1 MKQVYLLVLGA
12 VSAVAVTTGAAAA
25 AAAAA
30 NETGGWCV
38 RGDKCKPVMRES
50 DGNSY
55 VYDLSALGR
64 QVLKVTMD
72 DKDYFVSVCG
82 SVQRGCKSGTS
93 VCQLDNEVG
102 YSNCGSLATQ
112 KWDSIVSN
120 EPGTGLQV
128 EYTGDACDD
137 GSIRRSTLTLMCD
150 RTEEGRLVDVLA
162 SSCEYFFT
170 VLSKHACGTRH
181 QGGGG
186 SGSGSDEPAGKGGD
200 TAALVILILLL
211 VAVAVYFAGGAVYQ
225 KKVHDPQS
233 PREYVIHNGFWC
245 ALPGMV
251 IDGCKFIAHGCKKGD
266 YVSV

>member
-1 MKQVYLLVLGA
+1 MRVTQFYFLAVLGA
-12 VSAVAVTTGAAAA
+12 VVCGVSAATGG
-25 AAAAA
+25 
-30 NETGGWCV
+30 NETSGWCV
-38 RGDKCKPVMRES
+38 QGGDKCKPVMKES

-55 VYDLSALGR
+55 QYDLSALGK
-64 QVLKVTMD
+64 QVLKVEMD
-72 DKDYFVSVCG
+72 DKEYFVSVCG
-82 SVQRGCKSGTS
+82 SVLRGCKSGTS
-93 VCQLDNEVG
+93 VCQLDNEAG
-102 YSNCGSLATQ
+102 YRSCGALATQ
-112 KWDSIVSN
+112 KWSTVASN
-120 EPGTGLQV
+120 EPGTGLTV
-128 EYTGDACDD
+128 EYTGGAACDD
-137 GSIRRSTLTLMCD
+137 GSGTQRKSTLTLMCD

-181 QGGGG
+181 TGGD
-186 SGSGSDEPAGKGGD
+186 SGSDTPGGRSGAD

-211 VAVAVYFAGGAVYQ
+211 VAVAVYFVGGAVYQ

-251 IDGCKFIAHGCKKGD
+251 VDGCKFIVHGCKKGD